1 MRWKLGSVTQLARLS
16 IYKLGKTIKENNDNG
31 FFNYEID
38 KLALVNIKLFR
49 FLEVMSYRVAE

>member
-1 MRWKLGSVTQLARLS
+1 LAGLS
-16 IYKLGKTIKENNDNG
+16 IYKLGKTIKENNDSG

-38 KLALVNIKLFR
+38 KLALVNIELFG

>member
-1 MRWKLGSVTQLARLS
+1 M
-16 IYKLGKTIKENNDNG
+16 ENNDNV

-38 KLALVNIKLFR
+38 KLALVNIKLFC